1 MEVRRNTTLAATLG
15 LVAAVLAI
23 GWLVRASESG
33 SALDWLLCL
42 LMAAVAGT
50 QLGGVLDGRLPLLTA
65 DEQGIRVRLHHE
77 WLGLPWSTLEQV
89 VVEQRD
95 GAVRDG
101 RLVVV
106 PRNLG
111 NALEALLPSSRRAAQ
126 WQRRLHGAP
135 LTVPLSIGTRCSST
149 TVAEDLRALA
159 AGRTDVVAVRGRE
172 RLRLDDL
179 EEIAHRS
186 GARLGR
192 LVSRVA
198 GAHDVDTSTITETEV
213 AGTEVAG
220 TEVVA
225 AAAPAARVVDPVPA
239 ARSPRP
245 AARVELVREARPQP
259 LPVEVGAAAV
269 PLEQPVD
276 QPADQPADQP
286 VHELEPLPAA
296 PAPVIGPEIRAARER
311 AGLDVDA
318 LSERTRIRPHVL
330 EAIEVDDFG
339 PCGGDFYARGHLRTL
354 ARYLGLDG
362 DALVAAYDEHYAHA
376 PINARRVFEAELGT
390 VRGGLRATTGG
401 PRWSLVAAAVLVLL
415 MAWGVARFF
424 TEPPAEI
431 AAPSPDVAA
440 SAGLAANREPIT
452 SPLTTTSRLT
462 VLSLGGQS
470 KVTVRDRTGAV
481 LWTGTLHRGQRHDV
495 AGVKPFRVRTDHG
508 SATRV
513 RLDDTWLGPVAAD
526 GGPARRTIG

>member
-1 MEVRRNTTLAATLG
+1 
-15 LVAAVLAI
+15 
-23 GWLVRASESG
+23 
-33 SALDWLLCL
+33 
-42 LMAAVAGT
+42 
-50 QLGGVLDGRLPLLTA
+50 
-65 DEQGIRVRLHHE
+65 
-77 WLGLPWSTLEQV
+77 
-89 VVEQRD
+89 
-95 GAVRDG
+95 
-101 RLVVV
+101 
-106 PRNLG
+106 
-111 NALEALLPSSRRAAQ
+111 
-126 WQRRLHGAP
+126 
-135 LTVPLSIGTRCSST
+135 
-149 TVAEDLRALA
+149 
-159 AGRTDVVAVRGRE
+159 
-172 RLRLDDL
+172 
-179 EEIAHRS
+179 
-186 GARLGR
+186 
-192 LVSRVA
+192 
-198 GAHDVDTSTITETEV
+198 
-213 AGTEVAG
+213 
-220 TEVVA
+220 
-225 AAAPAARVVDPVPA
+225 
-239 ARSPRP
+239 
-245 AARVELVREARPQP
+245 
-259 LPVEVGAAAV
+259 
-269 PLEQPVD
+269 
-276 QPADQPADQP
+276 

-470 KVTVRDRTGAV
+470 KVTIRDRTGAV